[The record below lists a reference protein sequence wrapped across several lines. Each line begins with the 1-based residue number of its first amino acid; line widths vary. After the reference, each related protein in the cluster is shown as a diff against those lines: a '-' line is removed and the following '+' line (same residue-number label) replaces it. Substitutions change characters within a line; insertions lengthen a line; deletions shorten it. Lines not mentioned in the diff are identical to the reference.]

1 MFLLVREI
9 IKEKKRKNMKKKNNC
24 DWICLESESDMIDIE
39 MMDNGYWEYVRLGIG
54 VNDGKVFMVDLDDIG
69 EDYRRLEYCDKVGS
83 VEELIDK
90 GIKKGV
96 FVDFR
101 GKGYDKND
109 DVRWN
114 MEGGEDRWREF
125 LGEVSS
131 EVLFDENGYYSFL

>member
-96 FVDFR
+96 ECFV
-101 GKGYDKND
+101 GKHQKRFNAEQQIYEPPLNFG
-109 DVRWN
+109 
-114 MEGGEDRWREF
+114 
-125 LGEVSS
+125 
-131 EVLFDENGYYSFL
+131 